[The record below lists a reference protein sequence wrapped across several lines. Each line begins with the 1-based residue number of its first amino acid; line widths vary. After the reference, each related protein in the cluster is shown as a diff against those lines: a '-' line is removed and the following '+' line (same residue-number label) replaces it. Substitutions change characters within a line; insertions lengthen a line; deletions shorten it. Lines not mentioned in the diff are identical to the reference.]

1 MLQQPKGLKMAEE
14 SRYLVLD
21 SRLIADVEDAK
32 LTLGEA
38 RKHPE
43 NPLFTE
49 DKQWEPRY
57 DNVYPDVIYDE
68 DENIYK
74 CWYNPFVVDARVT
87 STLPERRHPDII
99 KYNDVKP
106 TDREIGLC
114 YAVST
119 DGIHW
124 EKPELS
130 LAEFE
135 GGTSNNI
142 VTRRRGVA
150 GIYKDDR
157 DLDPARR
164 YKMFFSAS
172 RGAFVAFSPDGLHW
186 DELIPVP
193 GHEGGN
199 RPSALWS
206 PHLGKYVVITRRN
219 SDLGRRQVT
228 QTESSDF
235 VTWRRERSIM
245 EGPTAQL
252 QTHDMIVF
260 PTCGVYIGLV
270 GVMTF
275 PEEASDRGVKQHAE
289 LAWSPDTVT
298 WHRIREG
305 TPFIGHSPAEH
316 ERFGETPYDWGTI
329 FAAAP
334 IFHDDE
340 VRIYYGAGDWH
351 FFEWRNGY
359 LALATLRLDGW
370 AGYEPISA
378 ESTAVITTELLDFAG
393 ETPGVTA
400 DVDDGGSVQVEVVDA
415 ENERLAASQPI
426 GVTVT
431 SGKVEWESD
440 GVPEGLNGSQV
451 RLRFRIHK
459 AKLYGFQIQ

>member
-1 MLQQPKGLKMAEE
+1 MIAEE
-14 SRYLVLD
+14 TRHLVLD

-32 LTLGEA
+32 LALGEV

-43 NPLFTE
+43 NPFFTE
-49 DKQWEPRY
+49 DKPWEPRY

-68 DENIYK
+68 DEKIYK

-87 STLPERRHPDII
+87 GTPPERRHPDII

-124 EKPELS
+124 EKPELGI
-130 LAEFE
+130 AEFE
-135 GGTSNNI
+135 GATSNNI

-157 DLDPARR
+157 DPDAARR

-172 RGAFVAFSPDGLHW
+172 RGTFVAFSPDGLHW
-186 DELIPVP
+186 GEPIPVP

-235 VTWRRERSIM
+235 VNWRRERSIM

-275 PEEASDRGVKQHAE
+275 PEEDSDRGVKQHAE

-298 WHRIREG
+298 WHRIQEG
-305 TPFIGHSPAEH
+305 TPFIGHSPAEN

-370 AGYEPISA
+370 AGYEPISPG
-378 ESTAVITTELLDFAG
+378 STAVITTELLDFHG
-393 ETPGVTA
+393 ETLGVTA
-400 DVDDGGSVQVEVVDA
+400 DVHDGGSVQVEVVDA

-426 GVTVT
+426 TDTVT
-431 SGKVEWESD
+431 DGKLAWASD
-440 GVPEGLNGSQV
+440 GVLEGLNGTQA
-451 RLRFRIHK
+451 RLRFRLHT
-459 AKLYGFQIQ
+459 AKLYGFQLG

>member
-1 MLQQPKGLKMAEE
+1 MAEE
-14 SRYLVLD
+14 RGYLVLD
-21 SRLIADVEDAK
+21 SRIIADVEGGT
-32 LTLGEA
+32 LTLGKVG
-38 RKHPE
+38 KHPE

-49 DKQWEPRY
+49 EKPWEPRY

-68 DENIYK
+68 DEKVYK

-87 STLPERRHPDII
+87 STTPERRHPDII

-124 EKPELS
+124 EKPELG

-150 GIYKDDR
+150 GVYKDDR
-157 DLDPARR
+157 DPDPARR

-172 RGAFVAFSPDGLHW
+172 RGAFAAFSPDGLHW

-206 PHLGKYVVITRRN
+206 PLLGKYVVITRRN

-275 PEEASDRGVKQHAE
+275 PEEASDHGVKQHAE

-298 WHRIREG
+298 WHRIQEG

-316 ERFGETPYDWGTI
+316 ERFGEMPYDWGTI

-359 LALATLRLDGW
+359 LALATLRPDGW
-370 AGYEPISA
+370 AGYEPISVEA
-378 ESTAVITTELLDFAG
+378 TAVITTELLELGG
-393 ETPGVTA
+393 ETLGLTA

-415 ENERLAASQPI
+415 ENARLAASQPI
-426 GVTVT
+426 GDTVT
-431 SGKVEWESD
+431 GGRVTWSADGGLASLSG
-440 GVPEGLNGSQV
+440 QQA
-451 RLRFRIHK
+451 RLRFRLHK
-459 AKLYGFQIQ
+459 AKLYGFQFG

>member
-1 MLQQPKGLKMAEE
+1 MLPQPKALKMAEE
-14 SRYLVLD
+14 TRYLVLD
-21 SRLIADVEDAK
+21 SRIIADVEKAK
-32 LTLGEA
+32 LTLGEV

-43 NPLFTE
+43 NPFFTE
-49 DKQWEPRY
+49 DKPWEPRY

-68 DENIYK
+68 DEKNYK

-87 STLPERRHPDII
+87 STPPERRHPDAV
-99 KYNDVKP
+99 KYNDVNP

-114 YAVST
+114 YAVSK

-124 EKPELS
+124 EKPNLG
-130 LAEFE
+130 LAEYE
-135 GGTSNNI
+135 GGKANNI

-150 GIYKDDR
+150 GIYKDYR
-157 DLDPARR
+157 DPDPTRR

-186 DELIPVP
+186 GEHIPVP

-199 RPSALWS
+199 RPSAFWS
-206 PHLGKYVVITRRN
+206 SHLTKYVVITRRN

-235 VTWRRERSIM
+235 VNWRRERSIM
-245 EGPTAQL
+245 EGPTSQL

-275 PEEASDRGVKQHAE
+275 PEEDSDRGVKQHAE

-298 WHRIREG
+298 WHRIQEG
-305 TPFIGHSPAEH
+305 SPFIGHSPAER
-316 ERFGETPYDWGTI
+316 ERYGETPYDWGTI

-359 LALATLRLDGW
+359 LALATLRPDGW
-370 AGYEPISA
+370 AGYEPIA
-378 ESTAVITTELLDFAG
+378 AKSTAVITTELLDFDG
-393 ETPGVTA
+393 DTLGVTA
-400 DVDDGGSVQVEVVDA
+400 DVDDGGSLQVEVVD
-415 ENERLAASQPI
+415 EEDKCSAASQPI
-426 GVTVT
+426 GDTVT
-431 SGKVEWESD
+431 DGKVVWESN
-440 GVPEGLNGSQV
+440 GGMAGLRGKQV
-451 RLRFRIHK
+451 RLRFRLHK
-459 AKLYGFQIQ
+459 AKQYGFQIR

>member
-1 MLQQPKGLKMAEE
+1 MAEE
-14 SRYLVLD
+14 TRYLVLD
-21 SRLIADVEDAK
+21 SRIIADVEDAK
-32 LTLGEA
+32 LTLGEVS
-38 RKHPE
+38 KHPE

-49 DKQWEPRY
+49 DKPWEPRY

-68 DENIYK
+68 EEKIYK

-87 STLPERRHPDII
+87 STSPERRHPDAV

-114 YAVST
+114 YAVSK
-119 DGIHW
+119 DGIRW
-124 EKPELS
+124 EKPNLGI
-130 LAEFE
+130 AEF
-135 GGTSNNI
+135 GGDKKNNI

-150 GIYKDDR
+150 GVYKDDR
-157 DLDPARR
+157 DPDRARR

-172 RGAFVAFSPDGLHW
+172 RGTFVAFSPDGLHW
-186 DELIPVP
+186 GEQIPVP

-199 RPSALWS
+199 RPSAFWA

-245 EGPTAQL
+245 EGPTPQL

-270 GVMTF
+270 GVMVF
-275 PEEASDRGVKQHAE
+275 PEEDSDRGVKQHAE

-298 WHRIREG
+298 WHRIQEG
-305 TPFIGHSPAEH
+305 LPLIGHSPAER
-316 ERFGETPYDWGTI
+316 EQYGETPYDWGTI

-334 IFHDDE
+334 IFRDDE
-340 VRIYYGAGDWH
+340 IRIYYGAGDWH

-359 LALATLRLDGW
+359 LALATLRPDGW
-370 AGYEPISA
+370 AGYEPVSTEA
-378 ESTAVITTELLDFAG
+378 EAVVTTELLEFGG
-393 ETPGVTA
+393 ETLGVTA
-400 DVDDGGSVQVEVVDA
+400 DVDDGGSVHVEVVDE
-415 ENERLAASQPI
+415 ENERLSMSQPI
-426 GVTVT
+426 VDTVT
-431 SGKVEWESD
+431 DGQVAWEADEASD
-440 GVPEGLNGSQV
+440 GLSGTRV
-451 RLRFRIHK
+451 RLRFRLRN
-459 AKLYGFQIQ
+459 AKLYGFQIW

>member
-1 MLQQPKGLKMAEE
+1 MAEE
-14 SRYLVLD
+14 TRYLVLD
-21 SRLIADVEDAK
+21 SRIIAGVEEAK
-32 LTLGEA
+32 LTLGEVS
-38 RKHPE
+38 KHPE
-43 NPLFTE
+43 NPFFTE
-49 DKQWEPRY
+49 DKPWEPRY

-68 DENIYK
+68 DEKIYK

-87 STLPERRHPDII
+87 STPPERRHPDII

-124 EKPELS
+124 EKPELG

-150 GIYKDDR
+150 GIYEDDR
-157 DLDPARR
+157 DPDTARR

-193 GHEGGN
+193 RHEGGN
-199 RPSALWS
+199 RPSAFWS
-206 PHLGKYVVITRRN
+206 QHLGKYVVITRRN

-228 QTESSDF
+228 QTESTDF

-260 PTCGVYIGLV
+260 PSCGVYIGLV

-275 PEEASDRGVKQHAE
+275 PEEDSDHGVKQHAE

-298 WHRIREG
+298 WHRIQEG
-305 TPFIGHSPAEH
+305 TPFIGHSPAEQ

-334 IFHDDE
+334 IFFDDE
-340 VRIYYGAGDWH
+340 IRIYYGAGDWY

-359 LALATLRLDGW
+359 LALATLRPDGW

-378 ESTAVITTELLDFAG
+378 EATAVITTELLELGG
-393 ETPGVTA
+393 ETLSVTA
-400 DVDDGGSVQVEVVDA
+400 DVDGSGSVQVEVVDA
-415 ENERLAASQPI
+415 ENERLATSQPI
-426 GVTVT
+426 TDTVT
-431 SGKVEWESD
+431 EGKVTWEVD
-440 GVPEGLNGSQV
+440 GGSVGLSGQHT
-451 RLRFRIHK
+451 RIRFRLHK
-459 AKLYGFQIQ
+459 AKLYGFQTR

>member
-1 MLQQPKGLKMAEE
+1 MAEE

-21 SRLIADVEDAK
+21 SRIIADVEDAK
-32 LTLGEA
+32 LTLGNVS
-38 RKHPE
+38 KHPA

-49 DKQWEPRY
+49 DKPWEPRY

-68 DENIYK
+68 DEKVYK

-235 VTWRRERSIM
+235 VNWRRERSIM

-298 WHRIREG
+298 WHRIQEG

-378 ESTAVITTELLDFAG
+378 ESAAVITTELLDFAG
-393 ETPGVTA
+393 KTPGVTA
-400 DVDDGGSVQVEVVDA
+400 DVDDGGSVQVEVVDGA
-415 ENERLAASQPI
+415 NERLAASQPI

>member
-1 MLQQPKGLKMAEE
+1 MPKGLKMAEE
-14 SRYLVLD
+14 TRYLVLD
-21 SRLIADVEDAK
+21 SRVIADVEGAK
-32 LTLGEA
+32 LTLGEVT
-38 RKHPE
+38 KHPE
-43 NPLFTE
+43 NPFFTE
-49 DKQWEPRY
+49 DKPWEPRY

-68 DENIYK
+68 DEKIYK

-87 STLPERRHPDII
+87 STPPERRHPDLI

-124 EKPELS
+124 EKPNLD
-130 LAEFE
+130 LAEYE
-135 GGTSNNI
+135 GGKENNI

-150 GIYKDDR
+150 GVYKDDR
-157 DLDPARR
+157 DPDSARR

-172 RGAFVAFSPDGLHW
+172 RGTFVAFSPDGLHW
-186 DELIPVP
+186 GEHIPVP

-199 RPSALWS
+199 RPSAFWS

-219 SDLGRRQVT
+219 SELGRRQVT

-235 VTWRRERSIM
+235 VNWRRERSIM

-270 GVMTF
+270 GVMVF
-275 PEEASDRGVKQHAE
+275 PEEDSDRGVKQHAE

-298 WHRIREG
+298 WHRIQEG
-305 TPFIGHSPAEH
+305 TPFIGHSPAER
-316 ERFGETPYDWGTI
+316 ERYGETPYDWGTI

-334 IFHDDE
+334 IFGDDE

-359 LALATLRLDGW
+359 LALATLRPDGW
-370 AGYEPISA
+370 AGYEPISSDA
-378 ESTAVITTELLDFAG
+378 TAVITTELLDFDG
-393 ETPGVTA
+393 ETLGVTA
-400 DVDDGGSVQVEVVDA
+400 DVDEGGSVQVEVVNG
-415 ENERLAASQPI
+415 ENELLASSQPI
-426 GVTVT
+426 GDTVT
-431 SGKVEWESD
+431 DGEVGWEANGVLDGLSGTRA
-440 GVPEGLNGSQV
+440 
-451 RLRFRIHK
+451 RLRFRLHA
-459 AKLYGFQIQ
+459 AKLYGFQIR